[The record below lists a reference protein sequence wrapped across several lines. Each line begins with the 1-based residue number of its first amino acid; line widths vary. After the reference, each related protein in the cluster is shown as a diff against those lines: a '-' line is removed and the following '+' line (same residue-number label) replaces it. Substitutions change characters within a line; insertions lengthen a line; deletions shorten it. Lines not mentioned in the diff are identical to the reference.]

1 MKQFKYG
8 IFQFTKFEFDNKIP
22 IYIFIFW
29 ECCYY
34 NCYEREKKRHT
45 L

>member
-22 IYIFIFW
+22 IHFYIL
-29 ECCYY
+29 
-34 NCYEREKKRHT
+34 RM
-45 L
+45 LLL